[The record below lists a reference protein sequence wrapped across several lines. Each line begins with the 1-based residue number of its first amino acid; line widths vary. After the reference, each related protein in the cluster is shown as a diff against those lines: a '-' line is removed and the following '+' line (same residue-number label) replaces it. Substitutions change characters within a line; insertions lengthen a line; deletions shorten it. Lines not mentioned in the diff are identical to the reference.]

1 MDMDIDNQAFD
12 NTDDFDNNQGIH
24 HLEGLDDDS
33 LEADILAI

>member
-12 NTDDFDNNQGIH
+12 NCDDLNNHEGIN
-24 HLEGLDDDS
+24 HLDGLDDS